1 MKSSRSKF
9 KETKFEVLSD
19 IFIIYFYPL
28 LLLNFGLPGLN
39 KVSSWLFW
47 ICITLGVSR
56 LQASLA
62 AQTVKN
68 LPAIQETSVWSM
80 GQEDP
85 LEEALATHSS
95 ILAWR
100 IPVDRGAWRAPIH
113 RIAKSQTR
121 LSDQHFMP
129 SNRWQQVVLQLCITC
144 AFRQMESRQQ
154 WLCFSQ
160 SVFWTSSEVLET
172 GSGDQHSW
180 NWFHNKNKKLSAL
193 YSLILT
199 WMPRG
204 VF

>member
-1 MKSSRSKF
+1 MF
-9 KETKFEVLSD
+9 QDF
-19 IFIIYFYPL
+19 
-28 LLLNFGLPGLN
+28 
-39 KVSSWLFW
+39 
-47 ICITLGVSR
+47 
-56 LQASLA
+56 QASVA

-68 LPAIQETSVWSM
+68 LPAMQETSIWSM

-95 ILAWR
+95 ILAWI
-100 IPVDRGAWRAPIH
+100 IPVDRGAWRATIH
-113 RIAKSQTR
+113 RVANSQTR
-121 LSDQHFMP
+121 LSDQHFRP
-129 SNRWQQVVLQLCITC
+129 SNIGDNKWSSSS
-144 AFRQMESRQQ
+144 ASHAHFRQMESRQQ

-172 GSGDQHSW
+172 GSEDRYSW

-193 YSLILT
+193 YSLILS